1 MILAFFVFVFM
12 RFVLFTGLC
21 YCPRLSWIWEKTD
34 ERRSQSSHFV
44 GMAASGLTFDQVEP
58 CMLVSVTRESQL

>member
-21 YCPRLSWIWEKTD
+21 YCPRLSWIWEQTD
-34 ERRSQSSHFV
+34 EQRSVISFL
-44 GMAASGLTFDQVEP
+44 GMAASDLTFDQVEP
-58 CMLVSVTRESQL
+58 CMPVSVTRESRL